1 MNKLTHVSLFSGIGG
16 LDLAAEAAGFETVCQ
31 CEWADFPHSVL
42 SARWP
47 DVPRFRDITTF
58 TKEAFFEKTGLETV
72 TVISGGFPCQP
83 FSTAGKRKGFA
94 DERYLWPEMCRV
106 ITELRPRW
114 VLGENVAG
122 FINMGLDKTIFDL
135 AKAGYAVLPFVF
147 PACGVGAWHER
158 QRTFIVAAD
167 VSHTPCLRQQHRQG
181 RGKPGCVPVG
191 QWDIP
196 QEEPKRGDLEPQP
209 VGSGILSD
217 PGGVGRFPLDLEAVA
232 ETGGAQVGVTT
243 KSSGKVTADEIIDL
257 VYSLKR
263 PYRKNAVFLAND
275 VCVAE
280 LRKLKDSTGQYLW
293 QPSLQAGEPDRVL
306 GYKVYTSAYFP
317 VPAPGKAAVA
327 FGDFSYYN
335 IGDRGSRSIAEL
347 KELFAGNGMVGFVA
361 KERVD
366 GKLVLPEAVKLL
378 KMASA

>member
-1 MNKLTHVSLFSGIGG
+1 MRSNRSVRRRTMNKLTHVSLFSGIGG

-158 QRTFIVAAD
+158 Q
-167 VSHTPCLRQQHRQG
+167 G

-196 QEEPKRGDLEPQP
+196 QEEPKRGDLEPEP
-209 VGSGILSD
+209 VGGGILSD
-217 PGGVGRFPLDLEAVA
+217 SGGVGRFPLDLEAISLRSGEEGREPVGTDHLPGTA
-232 ETGGAQVGVTT
+232 SVRNGGVEPGLGGMAHGLPERMDGRILWREEPADVPRITEDTKDRALRLKTLGNAVCPPQAYPIFHYISLIETGACAG
-243 KSSGKVTADEIIDL
+243 IC
-257 VYSLKR
+257 
-263 PYRKNAVFLAND
+263 PY
-275 VCVAE
+275 
-280 LRKLKDSTGQYLW
+280 G
-293 QPSLQAGEPDRVL
+293 G
-306 GYKVYTSAYFP
+306 
-317 VPAPGKAAVA
+317 
-327 FGDFSYYN
+327 GD
-335 IGDRGSRSIAEL
+335 G
-347 KELFAGNGMVGFVA
+347 
-361 KERVD
+361 
-366 GKLVLPEAVKLL
+366 
-378 KMASA
+378 